1 MAAIFQK
8 RLRCFYCGQRS
19 TQSEAGPIRK
29 WQCTYCEAVNFLDEK
44 GEITDPPTIETD
56 PEGHGISASK
66 APFESTDFV
75 DSGLFCRG
83 CVRNQHLFMKTL
95 ATYFP
100 DPDDP
105 RYPAYEREY
114 PHFRQNLEE
123 RYPQVCE
130 NCESRVK
137 AGIHQA
143 GYVAKADHLRRM
155 MERSR
160 TGRAARKARN
170 RNWRSLL
177 VSAGAVGY
185 WGSVAGQLSWNLM
198 GAMKSKGAVSDQW
211 EPASS
216 SLLSCIRQAIE
227 TQRVET
233 QCSSDLV
240 PYAGLALAL
249 SIITLWWN
257 PKLRLKVEGRNG
269 RFVGLGEY
277 YKLQLILIVMRFVA
291 WALLKDPDAANMPS
305 SLLPVLHA
313 CVAAFTIMGVVGS
326 RYIIRYDTRPLVL
339 WSDSPQISPVKNTK
353 SFRERSAG
361 MTNLNDQQHP
371 PGFPL
376 EKLASPR
383 LPVTREPSILLTPP
397 PESDSMD
404 WTPSLRQEIRPTYN
418 RTSENSPKGVNS
430 EPSPFYGWLPPVS
443 KPLAWQLRNSASQ
456 KPIEQVVGPN
466 PFRRAETPS
475 KKQRGHSVETEIE
488 NSPTPIFASP
498 RFFPPADLG
507 ASTELESLF
516 DRAFT
521 IKSPGDPSSESIVS
535 TPSSRNLP
543 APASPQGRTSPFQY
557 LRFTLLMISAIAWH
571 LSRSH
576 RISIPRNYVEI
587 ASLSCASL
595 IAGFALLETFKR
607 PAGSWSGLEISVPVA
622 QLGLAIALGASLPN
636 PSKFFWGNYFDM
648 TGNLLLI
655 TMAVQEAPGFF
666 FR

>member
-1 MAAIFQK
+1 
-8 RLRCFYCGQRS
+8 
-19 TQSEAGPIRK
+19 
-29 WQCTYCEAVNFLDEK
+29 
-44 GEITDPPTIETD
+44 
-56 PEGHGISASK
+56 
-66 APFESTDFV
+66 
-75 DSGLFCRG
+75 
-83 CVRNQHLFMKTL
+83 MKTL

-313 CVAAFTIMGVVGS
+313 CVAAFTIMVGS
-326 RYIIRYDTRPLVL
+326 LPTEFLHFTPRTTRLITCVICRESWVL
-339 WSDSPQISPVKNTK
+339 DIL
-353 SFRERSAG
+353 FG
-361 MTNLNDQQHP
+361 MT
-371 PGFPL
+371 PGHL
-376 EKLASPR
+376 CCGQIALKLALSKTRRVFGNGR
-383 LPVTREPSILLTPP
+383 L
-397 PESDSMD
+397 
-404 WTPSLRQEIRPTYN
+404 
-418 RTSENSPKGVNS
+418 
-430 EPSPFYGWLPPVS
+430 
-443 KPLAWQLRNSASQ
+443 A
-456 KPIEQVVGPN
+456 
-466 PFRRAETPS
+466 
-475 KKQRGHSVETEIE
+475 
-488 NSPTPIFASP
+488 
-498 RFFPPADLG
+498 
-507 ASTELESLF
+507 
-516 DRAFT
+516 
-521 IKSPGDPSSESIVS
+521 
-535 TPSSRNLP
+535 
-543 APASPQGRTSPFQY
+543 
-557 LRFTLLMISAIAWH
+557 
-571 LSRSH
+571 
-576 RISIPRNYVEI
+576 
-587 ASLSCASL
+587 
-595 IAGFALLETFKR
+595 
-607 PAGSWSGLEISVPVA
+607 
-622 QLGLAIALGASLPN
+622 
-636 PSKFFWGNYFDM
+636 
-648 TGNLLLI
+648 
-655 TMAVQEAPGFF
+655 
-666 FR
+666 